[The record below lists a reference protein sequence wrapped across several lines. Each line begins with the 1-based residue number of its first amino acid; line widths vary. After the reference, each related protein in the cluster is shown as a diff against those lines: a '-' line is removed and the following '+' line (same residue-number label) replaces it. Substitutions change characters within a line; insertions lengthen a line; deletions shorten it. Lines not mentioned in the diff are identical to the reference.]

1 MEGTKRVLIK
11 PLVTEKSNKVT
22 EKENKYAFL
31 VEKTATKHA
40 IRKAVEEFFNVN
52 VVAVN
57 TSITPGKVKTKMTKK
72 GVVEGRKSAS
82 KKAYITIKE
91 GQSIDIYN

>member
-11 PLVTEKSNKVT
+11 PLVTEKSNQII
-22 EKENKYAFL
+22 ESQNKYAFL
-31 VEKTATKHA
+31 VDKKATKINIKNA
-40 IRKAVEEFFNVN
+40 IESFFNVN
-52 VVAVN
+52 VISVN
-57 TSITPGKVKTKMTKK
+57 TSITPGKAKVKMTKK
-72 GVVEGRKSAS
+72 GMVESRKSAT